1 MVYKV
6 DNLEA
11 LQEVAQGIVENYG
24 DKSIFAFYGP
34 MGAGKTT
41 LIKMICNTIKVKE
54 TVNSPTFAIINEYTT
69 LENKPIYHFDF
80 YRINKIEEAFDI
92 GYEEYFYSGHY
103 CFIEWPE
110 KIESLLPSQFVKI
123 RIRFI
128 DETREISIDN
138 MHL

>member
-1 MVYKV
+1 MIYTVG
-6 DNLEA
+6 DLEA
-11 LQEVAQGIVENYG
+11 LKVVAQSIVANYG
-24 DKSIFAFYGP
+24 DKRIFAFFGP

-54 TVNSPTFAIINEYTT
+54 TVNSPTFAIINEYTS

-110 KIESLLPSQFVKI
+110 KIAPLLPTEYIKI
-123 RIRFI
+123 AIRFV
-128 DETREISIDN
+128 EEKREISIEKIF
-138 MHL
+138 L